1 MRIYLVM
8 LLSLFVTPA
17 LAGAPIPYV
26 VTQVTETEETGY
38 VGLVWTLGG
47 GFNQTPQISAG
58 FQSVDMESSFIHIS
72 HNK

>member
-38 VGLVWTLGG
+38 VGLVWTLGL
-47 GFNQTPQISAG
+47 SL
-58 FQSVDMESSFIHIS
+58 IHI
-72 HNK
+72 